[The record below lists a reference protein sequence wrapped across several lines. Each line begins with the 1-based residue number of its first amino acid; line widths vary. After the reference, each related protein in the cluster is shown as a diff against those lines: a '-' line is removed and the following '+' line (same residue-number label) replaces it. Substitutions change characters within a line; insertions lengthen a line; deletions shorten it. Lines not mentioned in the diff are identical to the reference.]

1 MSRFPREDYQ
11 LLEPYDPG
19 RTPVT
24 VDLSDN
30 TNLWGVHPRALE
42 AVRKSP
48 PEALTRYP
56 SVYAGSLKQAVAR
69 KLDLFLDCIATG
81 CGSDDLIDSAFRAS
95 GLPPGYLAFPDPT
108 FSMVESFGFMNGL
121 QPNPVPWT
129 LAEEDPARLLED
141 DPSVVYVCRP
151 NNPTGAQLDREWILA
166 LLEMVGSDGPMVVLD
181 EAYADFAE
189 DSLVRDAV
197 ELPRLL
203 VVRTFSKLYGLAG
216 LRVGFA
222 VGSPALVAE
231 IEKARGPYKVSQVAE
246 AAAIAALEDSSEW
259 APDIVR
265 KTRENRER
273 LREELENR
281 GLKPLPSE
289 ANFLTVPVEPASA
302 TKLNDALKDRGV
314 AIRPCPELQ
323 GIGEAIRV
331 TVGPWE
337 MMEWL
342 LVALDDLMAPSS

>member
-1 MSRFPREDYQ
+1 
-11 LLEPYDPG
+11 
-19 RTPVT
+19 
-24 VDLSDN
+24 
-30 TNLWGVHPRALE
+30 
-42 AVRKSP
+42 
-48 PEALTRYP
+48 
-56 SVYAGSLKQAVAR
+56 
-69 KLDLFLDCIATG
+69 
-81 CGSDDLIDSAFRAS
+81 
-95 GLPPGYLAFPDPT
+95 
-108 FSMVESFGFMNGL
+108 MVESFGLMNGL
-121 QPNPVPWT
+121 QPKPVPWT

-141 DPSVVYVCRP
+141 DPSVIYVCRP
-151 NNPTGAQLDREWILA
+151 NNPTGTQLDREWVLA

-181 EAYADFAE
+181 EAYADFAG
-189 DSLVRDAV
+189 DSLVRDSV

-222 VGSPALVAE
+222 VGSPALIVE

-259 APDIVR
+259 APEIVA

-273 LREELENR
+273 LRKELENR
-281 GLKPLPSE
+281 GLNPLPSH

-314 AIRPCPELQ
+314 AVRPCPELR
-323 GIGEAIRV
+323 GVGEAIRI

-342 LVALDDLMAPSS
+342 LVALDDLMAPSP